1 MSMFIKI
8 MSILFVLII
17 LLIGIAFEF
26 GGNLIVD
33 KKERESLE
41 EQIKF
46 ALQLPQRF
54 YELYSLIH

>member
-17 LLIGIAFEF
+17 LLIGIAFEL
-26 GGNLIVD
+26 GGYLIVD
-33 KKERESLE
+33 KKERESVVGNM
-41 EQIKF
+41 KF
-46 ALQLPQRF
+46 APQLPKRF